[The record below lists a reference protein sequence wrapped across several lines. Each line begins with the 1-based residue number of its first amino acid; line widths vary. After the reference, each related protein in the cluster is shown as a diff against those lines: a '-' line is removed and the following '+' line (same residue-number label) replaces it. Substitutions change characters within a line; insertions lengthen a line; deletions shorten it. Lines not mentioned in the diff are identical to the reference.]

1 MKFTKIQGT
10 GNDFIVI
17 NNMELKIPVEKLG
30 KIAKQVCKR
39 RLSLG
44 GDALMVVDEAQ
55 YNGDFQMRFYNADG
69 SLGEMCGNGARCIA
83 RYAYENKIAGEH
95 MIIETVSGEVLAW
108 RITERE
114 YKIRLNNPSVIKL
127 ENDIIIED
135 EKYQCSY
142 IELGNPGLPH
152 AVVKINKLGEFNEN
166 KLQQIGRQI
175 RYYKEF
181 PKGANVNFYEIIEE
195 NEVRVRT
202 FERGV
207 EDFTLACGTGSGS
220 TALTLTLKGL
230 VKKGKP
236 VNLHVPGGKLSVLVE
251 LSDNV
256 SPKGDST
263 TVLNSVRNLYLIGDT
278 NIIAT
283 GEITDEDLIY
293 RL

>member
-1 MKFTKIQGT
+1 MHS
-10 GNDFIVI
+10 
-17 NNMELKIPVEKLG
+17 
-30 KIAKQVCKR
+30 R
-39 RLSLG
+39 
-44 GDALMVVDEAQ
+44 
-55 YNGDFQMRFYNADG
+55 
-69 SLGEMCGNGARCIA
+69 
-83 RYAYENKIAGEH
+83 
-95 MIIETVSGEVLAW
+95 
-108 RITERE
+108 
-114 YKIRLNNPSVIKL
+114 
-127 ENDIIIED
+127 
-135 EKYQCSY
+135 
-142 IELGNPGLPH
+142 LPH

-207 EDFTLACGTGSGS
+207 EGFTLACGTGSGS
-220 TALTLTLKGL
+220 TALILTLKGL